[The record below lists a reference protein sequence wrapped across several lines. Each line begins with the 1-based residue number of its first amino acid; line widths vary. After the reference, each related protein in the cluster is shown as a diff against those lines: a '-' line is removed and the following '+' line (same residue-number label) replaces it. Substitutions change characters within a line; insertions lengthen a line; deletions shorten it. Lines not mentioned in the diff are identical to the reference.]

1 LLPLNPSVDD
11 TAPTE
16 AALTPC
22 DGNHLVTDM
31 RLLDADADGADWKE
45 VARIVLQLDPGR
57 EPDRAWRAF
66 ESHLSRAKWMTA
78 HGYRQVLR
86 GAAPAE

>member
-1 LLPLNPSVDD
+1 
-11 TAPTE
+11 
-16 AALTPC
+16 
-22 DGNHLVTDM
+22 
-31 RLLDADADGADWKE
+31 
-45 VARIVLQLDPGR
+45 VLQLDHGR

-78 HGYRQVLR
+78 HGYRQLLR

>member
-1 LLPLNPSVDD
+1 MLPLNPSVDD

-16 AALTPC
+16 AALTLY
-22 DGNHLVTDM
+22 DRKHLVTYM

-45 VARIVLQLDPGR
+45 VARIMLQLDHGR

-66 ESHLSRAKWMTA
+66 ESHLSREKWMTA
-78 HGYRQVLR
+78 RGYRQLLR